1 MAIVLE
7 KEKKAINW
15 KMLTGILVFVG
26 VVGGLAY
33 LFLSQPQLVD
43 IVAPI
48 EVRQTAELS
57 RIRFDTDAI
66 ESKVNELNLRA
77 HVGPQTVGN
86 LGRSN
91 PFLAF

>member
-7 KEKKAINW
+7 KEKKPINW
-15 KMLTGILVFVG
+15 RMLAGVLAAVS

-43 IVAPI
+43 IVAPVEI
-48 EVRQTAELS
+48 RQTAELS

-66 ESKVNELNLRA
+66 ENKVNELNLRP

>member
-7 KEKKAINW
+7 KEKKSVNW
-15 KMLTGILVFVG
+15 KMLAGIIVFVG

-43 IVAPI
+43 IVAPV

-57 RIRFDTDAI
+57 KIRFDTDAI
-66 ESKVNELNLRA
+66 ERKVNELRQQ
-77 HVGPQTVGN
+77 VGPQTVGN

>member
-7 KEKKAINW
+7 KEKKSFNW
-15 KMLTGILVFVG
+15 KILIGVLVFAG
-26 VVGGLAY
+26 VVGGIAY
-33 LFLSQPQLVD
+33 LFLSQPQLID

-48 EVRQTAELS
+48 EVRQTTELS
-57 RIRFDTDAI
+57 RVSFDTDAI
-66 ESKVNELNLRA
+66 ESKVNQLNLREYT
-77 HVGPQTVGN
+77 GPQTVGN